1 MRKMMGKL
9 IALVMAAAISA
20 AFLYRDDP
28 RVAGACDTAAYHAK
42 GLAQQM
48 KQDVG
53 DLKKMATDL
62 APTGQPQK
70 K

>member
-1 MRKMMGKL
+1 M
-9 IALVMAAAISA
+9 ALVLAAAISA
-20 AFLYRDDP
+20 AFLYREDP

-42 GLAQQM
+42 GLAQQV

-53 DLKKMATDL
+53 DLKKLATNL
-62 APTGQPQK
+62 APTGQTQK

>member
-1 MRKMMGKL
+1 MIGKL
-9 IALVMAAAISA
+9 MALVLAAAISA
-20 AFLYRDDP
+20 AFLYREDP

-42 GLAQQM
+42 GLAQQV

-53 DLKKMATDL
+53 DLKKLATNL
-62 APTGQPQK
+62 APTGQTQK